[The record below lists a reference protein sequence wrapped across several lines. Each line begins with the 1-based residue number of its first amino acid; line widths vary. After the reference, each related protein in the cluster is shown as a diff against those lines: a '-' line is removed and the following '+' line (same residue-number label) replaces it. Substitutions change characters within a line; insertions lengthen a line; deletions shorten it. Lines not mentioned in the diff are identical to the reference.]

1 MLVWCRPNVR
11 FKTENVGRTDPDC
24 ERAMTDGLAVTGD
37 CEVPL
42 KSGMGLVTSNGST
55 PGLVGITS
63 ADPNTLRNVTSESVD
78 SSCIIASV
86 LGHWVSRTT
95 PKAPK
100 ALAAS
105 RSLRCKLNLAM
116 AVAEVS
122 DDRVLLANPDNKT
135 ELVLDPVA

>member
-1 MLVWCRPNVR
+1 MGRRTRHRPR
-11 FKTENVGRTDPDC
+11 LRTHND
-24 ERAMTDGLAVTGD
+24 RRTVTGD

-55 PGLVGITS
+55 PGLVGRIS
-63 ADPNTLRNVTSESVD
+63 ADPNTLRNVTSESVE

-86 LGHWVSRTT
+86 LGHWVSGTT

-105 RSLRCKLNLAM
+105 RSLRFKLNLAM

-122 DDRVLLANPDNKT
+122 DDRVLVASPDDET
-135 ELVLDPVA
+135 ELVPGPVA